1 MVIICFEEFRGKE
14 PSSTVFGN
22 ISKCYKYENQYG
34 GSSESKQITEN
45 SPTKSPC
52 YTTLGHRFKKYK

>member
-1 MVIICFEEFRGKE
+1 MIIICFEEFGGKE

-22 ISKCYKYENQYG
+22 INKCYKYENQYG

-45 SPTKSPC
+45 SPTK
-52 YTTLGHRFKKYK
+52 

>member
-34 GSSESKQITEN
+34 GSSERKQIAEN
-45 SPTKSPC
+45 SPTK
-52 YTTLGHRFKKYK
+52 